1 MDQDQPGKQKN
12 VNTVKRVFSLY

>member
-12 VNTVKRVFSLY
+12 VNTVKRVFSL